1 MNRMNRILFVCTG
14 NTCRSPMAEGMLR
27 SMLRTQGVEGI
38 EVRSAGTSAGD
49 GHPVSKNAAV
59 ILQEK
64 DALQSIRSSS
74 LTSTLLD
81 WADVVLTMTSSHKQQ
96 AIQRFPAFVD
106 KMYTL
111 KEYVNDDQAAQG
123 RVAEMEQL
131 IAELQVKQALSQPVT
146 QEEHARVRAL
156 EQSLP
161 DYDIADPYGGPL
173 SLYRQCA
180 AEIEECLHKLVS
192 KLKLQP

>member
-1 MNRMNRILFVCTG
+1 MNRILFVCTG

-27 SMLRTQGVEGI
+27 TMLRKQGIEGI

-49 GHPVSKNAAV
+49 GFPVSTNAAV

-64 DALQSIRSSS
+64 DDLQSISSSS
-74 LTSTLLD
+74 LTRTLLD

-96 AIQRFPAFVD
+96 AIQRFPEFVD
-106 KMYTL
+106 KMHTL
-111 KEYVNDDQAAQG
+111 KEFVSDDQAVEG
-123 RVAEMEQL
+123 RIAELEQL
-131 IAELQVKQALSQPVT
+131 IAELQVKQALSQLVT
-146 QEEHARVRAL
+146 HEERAHVRAL

-161 DYDIADPYGGPL
+161 DYDIADPFGGPL

-180 AEIEECLHKLVS
+180 AEIEECLYKLIN
-192 KLKLQP
+192 KLKQQP